1 MRSAYF
7 KKLLLTH
14 LVQVVSSIHRN
25 GLAREEFTGGGSGP
39 VKLGPLCRRRR
50 RERGAVKLAP
60 LRPRSGGERQVEER
74 AKEVFRDLERYRVV
88 R

>member
-1 MRSAYF
+1 MA
-7 KKLLLTH
+7 
-14 LVQVVSSIHRN
+14 
-25 GLAREEFTGGGSGP
+25 P
-39 VKLGPLCRRRR
+39 VKLGALRRRSR
-50 RERGAVKLAP
+50 GERDAVKLAP